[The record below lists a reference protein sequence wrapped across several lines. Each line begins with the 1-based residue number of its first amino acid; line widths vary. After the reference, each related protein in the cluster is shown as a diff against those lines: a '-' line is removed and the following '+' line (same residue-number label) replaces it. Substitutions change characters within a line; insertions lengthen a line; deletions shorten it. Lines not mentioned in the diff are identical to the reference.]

1 MNANLSKSRIDRS
14 EGIYGYLFILPMVCG
29 FTFFILGPILYSFYL
44 SFTNW
49 SLLGVPK
56 FIGLTNYQKA
66 FFEDPTFIESVKN
79 TFRFT
84 MLYAPFKV
92 ALGLALA
99 VALRDKI
106 FGITFFRTVLFTP
119 VITSFV
125 VWAIVWKMIFA
136 TDYGLINQLLKYI
149 GVDGPNWLYNKDLA
163 MYVVVFVSLLK
174 TVGMNMVL
182 FLAALQD
189 IPEEYYEAGLV
200 DGANRWQAFKN
211 ITIPLLTPSIF
222 MVAIITLIGSLKVFS
237 SIYVMTDG
245 GPAKSTYVLVY
256 YLYQQ
261 AFKAYNFGYASTI
274 AYVLF
279 FVILGITIIQWSARK
294 RWVHYEQ

>member
-1 MNANLSKSRIDRS
+1 MSVHLSKYRANRG
-14 EGIYGYLFILPMVCG
+14 EALYGYLFILPMVIG
-29 FTFFILGPILYSFYL
+29 FILFLLGPILYSFYL

-49 SLLGVPK
+49 SLLGNLK
-56 FIGLTNYQKA
+56 FIGIANYKRA

-84 MLYAPFKV
+84 MLYAPLKV

-99 VALRDKI
+99 IALRDKI
-106 FGITFFRTVLFTP
+106 AGITFFRTVIFTP

-125 VWAIVWKMIFA
+125 VWAIAWKMIFA
-136 TDYGLINQLLKYI
+136 TDYGLINQILKYI
-149 GVDGPNWLYNKDLA
+149 GITGPNWLYNKDLA
-163 MYVVVFVSLLK
+163 IYVVIFVSLLK

-182 FLAALQD
+182 FLSALQD
-189 IPEEYYEAGLV
+189 IPEELYEAGLV
-200 DGANRWQAFKN
+200 DGANRWQSFRK
-211 ITIPLLTPSIF
+211 ITLPLLTPSIF
-222 MVAIITLIGSLKVFS
+222 MVTMITLISSLKVFS

-245 GPAKSTYVLVY
+245 GPARSTYVLVY

-261 AFKAYNFGYASTI
+261 AFKAYDFGYASTI

-279 FVILGITIIQWSARK
+279 FSILGFTLIQWAVRK
-294 RWVHYEQ
+294 KWVYNEE